1 MLRLSL
7 ITQLTIW
14 CFTLSVIT
22 QQGLES
28 SDGRSSNTK
37 TSADKPNVLFIA
49 VDYLRPELG
58 CYGVD
63 YIQTPRIDAFAKTG
77 RLFRNHYVTA
87 PSCGPSRY
95 ALLTGLSPKVNHDT
109 TNHAFKK
116 NLEFTAQRS
125 IE

>member
-49 VDYLRPELG
+49 VDDLRPELG

-95 ALLTGLSPKVNHDT
+95 ALLINSLI
-109 TNHAFKK
+109 KK
-116 NLEFTAQRS
+116 
-125 IE
+125 